1 MTEFFTKSKR
11 SLSKIW
17 NNWEQQFS
25 SVLIFFSS
33 FFFSHKFSF
42 FFLSRQTTQQLN
54 WQRMTEFLFSSSQQN
69 QPQKVSFCWEDLI
82 ISTWF
87 WKTQHKK
94 RDVSF
99 CLLNFSEYFGI
110 SVIIV
115 VIMLNMMCSM
125 MQLEKLLNT
134 MKFFLDFFSWIFFF
148 LRSWIFFL
156 ILIFLNLLLV
166 CRGKKAN
173 FSFFWRFW
181 LLFGQLWDDSY

>member
-1 MTEFFTKSKR
+1 
-11 SLSKIW
+11 
-17 NNWEQQFS
+17 
-25 SVLIFFSS
+25 
-33 FFFSHKFSF
+33 
-42 FFLSRQTTQQLN
+42 
-54 WQRMTEFLFSSSQQN
+54 MTEFLFSSSQQN
-69 QPQKVSFCWEDLI
+69 QPQKVSFCWEDLNF
-82 ISTWF
+82 STWF

-134 MKFFLDFFSWIFFF
+134 MKFFLDFFFLNFFF
-148 LRSWIFFL
+148 LRSWIIFL
-156 ILIFLNLLLV
+156 ILIFFNLLLV

-173 FSFFWRFW
+173 FSFFWLFW

>member
-1 MTEFFTKSKR
+1 MTEFFSQIQKRVSAKFETTENNNFLLFKS
-11 SLSKIW
+11 
-17 NNWEQQFS
+17 
-25 SVLIFFSS
+25 FFLH

-69 QPQKVSFCWEDLI
+69 QPQRVSFCWEDLNF
-82 ISTWF
+82 STWF

-99 CLLNFSEYFGI
+99 CLLIFSLEYFGI

-134 MKFFLDFFSWIFFF
+134 MKFFLDFFSWIFFSCD
-148 LRSWIFFL
+148 L
-156 ILIFLNLLLV
+156 
-166 CRGKKAN
+166 G
-173 FSFFWRFW
+173 
-181 LLFGQLWDDSY
+181 